1 MTPVQTLN
9 PLQPVPMPLY
19 PAMNSLQ
26 EVVDLADS
34 KRPIITK
41 NELFSILMTYHNT
54 LLKVRNG

>member
-1 MTPVQTLN
+1 MTQQTLI
-9 PLQPVPMPLY
+9 PLQAIPMPLY
-19 PAMNSLQ
+19 PAMRSLQ

-54 LLKVRNG
+54 LLKVCNG